1 MTPATHLP
9 FDADDAWGAVLRRD
23 ASRDGQF
30 VYAVTST
37 GVFCRPSCPSR
48 RPRRDRVRFFPSA
61 GVAQDAGFRPCR
73 RCRPLEG
80 AGRGVDEVVTRA
92 RAVLDRAAGERV
104 TLDRLARE
112 VGMSP
117 GHLQRRFREVTG
129 LSPREYVEQVRL
141 SRLRS
146 ALRGEESVSRA
157 VYEAGF
163 GSGSRVYERSTAL
176 LGMTPGEY
184 RREGEGLVIRFTIVS
199 SPLGRLLVAVTDR
212 GVCAVSIGDSETA
225 LRRSLEEE
233 FPKAE
238 RRRVDDGA
246 DDWLAAQVQRVAE
259 ELEHPG
265 RVGSAIPLDLRGTAF
280 QYRVWRALISI
291 PAGATRSYTEVARAI
306 GEPAAVRAVARA
318 CGANRVAI
326 LVPCHRVIRS
336 DGSLG
341 GYRWGLPRK
350 AELLRRESAS
360 A

>member
-23 ASRDGQF
+23 ASRDGHF

-37 GVFCRPSCPSR
+37 GIFCRPSCPSR
-48 RPRRDRVRFFPSA
+48 RPRRDRVKFFPS
-61 GVAQDAGFRPCR
+61 GEVAQDAGFRACL
-73 RCRPLEG
+73 RCRPLEQ
-80 AGRGVDEVVTRA
+80 ASPDTDEPIARA
-92 RAVLDRAAGERV
+92 CAVLDAAAGESV
-104 TLDRLARE
+104 TLDQLARE

-117 GHLQRRFREVTG
+117 SHLQRRFRRVTG
-129 LSPREYVEQVRL
+129 LSPREYVEQLRL
-141 SRLRS
+141 SKLRS
-146 ALRGEESVSRA
+146 SLRGEASVSRA

-184 RREGEGLVIRFTIVS
+184 RREGDGLVIRFTVVP
-199 SPLGRLLVAVTDR
+199 SPLGRLLIAVTDR
-212 GVCAVSIGDSETA
+212 GVCAVSIGDSEAA
-225 LRRSLEEE
+225 LVRSLEGE

-246 DDWLAAQVQRVAE
+246 DDWLAAQVQRVAG

-265 RVGSAIPLDLRGTAF
+265 QSGSPIPLDLRGTAF

-291 PAGATRSYTEVARAI
+291 PPGATRSYTEVAREI

-350 AELLRRESAS
+350 AELLRREA
-360 A
+360 AGA

>member
-1 MTPATHLP
+1 MTPANYLP

-23 ASRDGQF
+23 ASRDGDF

-37 GVFCRPSCPSR
+37 GIFCRPSCPSR
-48 RPRRDRVRFFPSA
+48 RPRRDRVKFFPTA
-61 GVAQDAGFRPCR
+61 EVAQDAGFRACL
-73 RCRPLEG
+73 RCRPLDRSG
-80 AGRGVDEVVTRA
+80 PAADEVITRT
-92 RAVLDRAAGERV
+92 RAVLDAAGGESV
-104 TLDRLARE
+104 TLDQLARE

-117 GHLQRRFREVTG
+117 GHLQRRFRQATG
-129 LSPREYVEQVRL
+129 LSPREYVDQLRL
-141 SRLRS
+141 SKLRGG
-146 ALRGEESVSRA
+146 LRGEESVSR
-157 VYEAGF
+157 EAGF

-184 RREGEGLVIRFTIVS
+184 RREGEGLVIRFTVVP
-199 SPLGRLLVAVTDR
+199 SPLGLLLIAVTDR
-212 GVCAVSIGDSETA
+212 GVCAVSIGDSA
-225 LRRSLEEE
+225 AGLVRSLEGE
-233 FPKAE
+233 FPKADL
-238 RRRVDDGA
+238 RRVDDGA
-246 DDWLAAQVQRVAE
+246 DDWLADQVRRVAA

-265 RVGSAIPLDLRGTAF
+265 QSAAPIPLDLRGTAF

-350 AELLRRESAS
+350 AELLRRESAG

>member
-1 MTPATHLP
+1 MTPAHYLP

-23 ASRDGQF
+23 ASRDGDF

-37 GVFCRPSCPSR
+37 GIFCRPSCPSR
-48 RPRRDRVRFFPSA
+48 RPRRDRVKFFPSA
-61 GVAQDAGFRPCR
+61 EVAQDAGFRACL
-73 RCRPLEG
+73 RCRPLDPSG
-80 AGRGVDEVVTRA
+80 AATDEVVARA
-92 RAVLDRAAGERV
+92 RAILDAAGGESV
-104 TLDRLARE
+104 TLDQLARE

-117 GHLQRRFREVTG
+117 GHLQRRFRQAMG
-129 LSPREYVEQVRL
+129 LSPREYVEQLRL
-141 SRLRS
+141 AKLRRG
-146 ALRGEESVSRA
+146 LRGEESVSRA

-184 RREGEGLVIRFTIVS
+184 RREGEGLVIRFTVVS
-199 SPLGRLLVAVTDR
+199 SPLGRLLIAVTDR
-212 GVCAVSIGDSETA
+212 GVCAVSIGDSEA
-225 LRRSLEEE
+225 GLVRSLEGE
-233 FPKAE
+233 FPRADL
-238 RRRVDDGA
+238 RRVDDGA
-246 DDWLAAQVQRVAE
+246 DDWLAAQVQLVAA

-265 RVGSAIPLDLRGTAF
+265 RSAAPIPLDLRGTAF
-280 QYRVWRALISI
+280 QYRVWQALISI
-291 PAGATRSYTEVARAI
+291 PPGATRSYTEVARAI

-350 AELLRRESAS
+350 AELLRRESAG